1 MKNNNQANN
10 IHFLDSIRKENK
22 KDNSNKV
29 QNSDEKDENKNN
41 LCIIF

>member
-10 IHFLDSIRKENK
+10 IHFLDNIRKENK

-29 QNSDEKDENKNN
+29 QNNDEKDENKNN